1 MNSFHLDSRYP
12 SARLSLCLASV
23 LFTLAAACGG
33 SQKAGPAPV
42 LSATSPADADTDVA
56 LNTRLSASF
65 DMPMAQLSASSFTL
79 KQGTAPVSGTV
90 ATSADG
96 LTATFSPSSNVA
108 AATVYTA
115 TITTGASSA
124 AGASFAADQ
133 SWSFTTGAAADTT
146 APVVAAPDP
155 ASAASGV
162 PINATISAS
171 FSKDMDPLTITS
183 SSFTVKQG
191 AAQVPGD
198 VTYGPGTTATFTPA
212 ASLAPSTLFTA
223 TISADVKDLAGN
235 ALAAFSWS
243 FTTGTAAVPV
253 QVPTVTSTFPVN
265 AATAVALNAKL
276 SASFDLR
283 MFPLSTANFT
293 LKQGTTQVGGKV
305 ATSANGLTATFAP
318 SSSLSA
324 NAVYT
329 ATIAAGAKAAA
340 GTVTAAD
347 TSWSFTTGAAADTTP
362 PAVIATNPTAAATGV
377 LLNTRIAATFSEA
390 MDPVSV
396 SSTSFI
402 VKQGTVRVP
411 GSVTYGPGTAATFT
425 AASPLPANTVFTAT
439 LGTGVK
445 DLAGNALASAFA
457 WSFTTGALA
466 AKGPSPVGL
475 GQAGNYVILAKAGI
489 STVPASSVTGD
500 IAVSPA
506 AATFITGFSL
516 VADSTNVFSTSP
528 QVVGKVFAA
537 DYAVPTPSNLTTA
550 IGDMQTAYTD
560 AAGRPTPDFL
570 ELGTGNLGGKTLA
583 PGLYKW
589 TSTVNVPTDVTISGG
604 ANDVWIF
611 QTTGDL
617 IMAANQH
624 VTLSGGALAKNIFWE
639 VAGQATFGAG
649 AHFEGVLLCKT
660 GVTLQTGATMN
671 GRILAQT
678 AVALQKATV
687 TRPAQ

>member
-1 MNSFHLDSRYP
+1 MNSIINSRYP
-12 SARLSLCLASV
+12 FAQRSLCLAFV
-23 LFTLAAACGG
+23 LSALAACGG
-33 SQKAGPAPV
+33 SQNAGSAPV
-42 LSATSPADADTDVA
+42 LSATSPADADTGVA

-65 DMPMAQLSASSFTL
+65 DMPMAQLSTASFTL
-79 KQGTAPVSGTV
+79 KQGSTPVAGTV

-96 LTATFSPSSNVA
+96 MTATFAPSSDVA

-115 TITTGASSA
+115 TITTGATSA

-133 SWSFTTGAAADTT
+133 SWSFTTGAAADATT
-146 APVVAAPDP
+146 PVVAATDP
-155 ASAASGV
+155 AAASSGM
-162 PINATISAS
+162 PINATVSVS

-183 SSFTVKQG
+183 SSFTLVQG
-191 AAQVPGD
+191 ATAVPGS

-212 ASLAPSTLFTA
+212 ASLAPGTLFTA
-223 TISADVKDLAGN
+223 TIGAGAKDLSGN

-243 FTTGTAAVPV
+243 FTTGATTVPV
-253 QVPTVTSTFPVN
+253 QVPTVTATFPLN
-265 AATAVALNAKL
+265 AATEVALNAKL
-276 SASFDLR
+276 SASFDMQ
-283 MFPLSTANFT
+283 MFPLRAASFT
-293 LKQGTTQVGGKV
+293 LKQGTTQVPGTV
-305 ATSANGLTATFAP
+305 ATSLNGLTATFAP
-318 SSSLSA
+318 SSSLLASTL
-324 NAVYT
+324 YT
-329 ATIAAGAKAAA
+329 ATVAAGAKAAA

-362 PAVIATNPTAAATGV
+362 PTVVATNPAAAATGV

-390 MDPVSV
+390 MDPLSI
-396 SSTSFI
+396 SSTTLI
-402 VKQGTVRVP
+402 VKQGAVRVP
-411 GSVTYGPGTAATFT
+411 GSVAYGPGTAATFT
-425 AASPLPANTVFTAT
+425 AASPLPANTVVTAT

-445 DLAGNALASAFA
+445 DLAGNALASAFT

-475 GQAGNYVILAKAGI
+475 GQAGNFVVLAKTGI

-516 VADSTNVFSTSP
+516 VADSTNVFATSP

-537 DYAVPTPSNLTTA
+537 DYAVPSPSNLTTA
-550 IGDMQTAYTD
+550 VLDMQTAYTD

-570 ELGTGNLGGKTLA
+570 ELGTGNIGGKTLA

-624 VTLSGGALAKNIFWE
+624 VTLSGGALAKNIFWQ

-660 GVTLQTGATMN
+660 GVTLQTLATMN

-687 TRPAQ
+687 TKPAP